1 MKSFIGYMK
10 NNYPSNIEAAITE
23 VIRTVTNLFEFN
35 PHISIN
41 DLLAEH
47 GVIKPIRGPRPTPEE
62 IEAAG
67 YRHDGIG
74 NIIGK
79 YGRILKGCTTKDR
92 HNPYKQYN
100 LRINGFGRKDAARG
114 NRGEWTPQA
123 HVLIFAL
130 VHRRW
135 PRDGMVIDHIDGDPR
150 NNHPDNL
157 REVTSRENNYANKN
171 KKQNIKIE
179 PPSTLLNFIT

>member
-1 MKSFIGYMK
+1 MKSLKTYLREDYKRNFI
-10 NNYPSNIEAAITE
+10 AAAKILLE
-23 VIRTVTNLFEFN
+23 KDPF
-35 PHISIN
+35 ISFW
-41 DLLAEH
+41 DLLAEY
-47 GVIKPIRGPRPTPEE
+47 GVIKPIRSRRPTPQE

-79 YGRILKGCTTKDR
+79 YGRILKGSTTKDSKVD
-92 HNPYKQYN
+92 PYRRYN
-100 LRINGFGRKDAARG
+100 LRIKGFGRKDADRG
-114 NRGEWTPQA
+114 NQGEWTPQA
-123 HVLIFAL
+123 HTLIFAL

-157 REVTSRENNYANKN
+157 REVTNRENSPANKN
-171 KKQNIKIE
+171 KEQNTIKPIKTN
-179 PPSTLLNFIT
+179 SIGTQLIRFFK